1 MVGMT
6 RSEKLEPWYAGAMSR
21 AEAEDVLTDTPN
33 GTFLIR
39 DSDTRPGQY
48 DLAISASMIPVPPTF
63 WEARLPLF
71 LGGRLPEP
79 LTPPEVKHIKVLISY
94 GKKKSKPLY
103 AFAPNERR
111 KWWSMQQLVDFFT
124 TDSLERHFV
133 GMSANLST
141 PYKHASPVRP
151 KPLPS
156 TSPYAEEDNTRTSV
170 MFWALAVCVVAV
182 AWVLVRTGWDGG
194 TWEQCSPWVLAVT
207 ELPLVKAYGLYVS
220 VAVAG
225 SIVFYKIRY
234 RHEASER
241 AMARFKEEQAL
252 ARYDTLTW
260 DDMARGAGA
269 IPPENSEG
277 SGAEGK
283 DDDEAAAAAAYDK
296 PQHVKERTRGTATGR
311 RAGAKKSK

>member
-6 RSEKLEPWYAGAMSR
+6 RSEKLEPWYGENAKQVQRRTHILNGSLMGMGVRSFFCEAPCQSPLDAAASCSCRLLTCAPLMTSSVRRYAGAMSR

-207 ELPLVKAYGLYVS
+207 ELPLVKAYGRS
-220 VAVAG
+220 
-225 SIVFYKIRY
+225 K
-234 RHEASER
+234 
-241 AMARFKEEQAL
+241 
-252 ARYDTLTW
+252 
-260 DDMARGAGA
+260 
-269 IPPENSEG
+269 PPPPPPPLL
-277 SGAEGK
+277 
-283 DDDEAAAAAAYDK
+283 K
-296 PQHVKERTRGTATGR
+296 P
-311 RAGAKKSK
+311 